1 MSKVLGRQV
10 KATKTRREPSDQF
23 GDSSKEQQAAAMH
36 RMFEWYDTHGLS
48 GNPLVL
54 RRVLGHESRTLLSF
68 LEEAGPKKGTHPEN

>member
-1 MSKVLGRQV
+1 
-10 KATKTRREPSDQF
+10 
-23 GDSSKEQQAAAMH
+23 MH

-68 LEEAGPKKGTHPEN
+68 LEEGWPDKRGLTLRTKDRR